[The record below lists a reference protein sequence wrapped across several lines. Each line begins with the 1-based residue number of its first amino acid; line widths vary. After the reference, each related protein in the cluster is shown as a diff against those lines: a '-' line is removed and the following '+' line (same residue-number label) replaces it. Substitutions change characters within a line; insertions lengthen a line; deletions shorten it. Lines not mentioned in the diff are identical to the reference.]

1 MRSKFDKDKEIKE
14 CILSQRTISH
24 IVKNIFDL
32 YVNQIQTKWNE
43 NFGQE
48 RN

>member
-1 MRSKFDKDKEIKE
+1 MPTNINWDKETEE
-14 CILSQRTISH
+14 CILSQRTIHH